1 MQPQP
6 SKIAAIDLVLGLEQD
21 DKHSL
26 SYYKT
31 FTPTM
36 RNTLKQYTSQGGALL
51 VSGAY
56 IGSDMQDPEERQ
68 FLANV
73 LKCQYAGRH
82 TDTNSTVTG
91 LGTAIQY
98 WNQLNG
104 EHYAAV
110 STDVLMPAGS
120 AYIAMQ
126 YADGQDA
133 AIAYKGSDYSV
144 FTMGFPFECIKDE
157 KKRSSIMR
165 GLLDYL
171 IK

>member
-1 MQPQP
+1 M
-6 SKIAAIDLVLGLEQD
+6 
-21 DKHSL
+21 
-26 SYYKT
+26 
-31 FTPTM
+31 
-36 RNTLKQYTSQGGALL
+36 
-51 VSGAY
+51 
-56 IGSDMQDPEERQ
+56 
-68 FLANV
+68 
-73 LKCQYAGRH
+73 LKCQYAGRY
-82 TDTNSTVTG
+82 TDDNNTVTG

-98 WNQLNG
+98 WHRLNG

-110 STDVLMPAGS
+110 STDVLLPVGS

-133 AIAYKGSDYSV
+133 AVAYKGTDYSA

-165 GLLDYL
+165 GILNYL

>member
-1 MQPQP
+1 MLPQP
-6 SKIAAIDLVLGLEQD
+6 AKIAAIDLLLGLEQD

-26 SYYKT
+26 NYYKT
-31 FTPTM
+31 FTTTM
-36 RNTLKQYTSQGGALL
+36 RNALKHYTAQGGALL

-56 IGSDMQDPEERQ
+56 VGSDMQEAEERQ
-68 FLANV
+68 FMADV
-73 LKCQYAGRH
+73 LKCQYAGRY
-82 TDTNSTVTG
+82 TDDNNTVTG
-91 LGTAIQY
+91 LSTAIQY
-98 WNQLNG
+98 WHRLNG

-110 STDVLMPAGS
+110 STDVLLPVGS

-133 AIAYKGSDYSV
+133 AVAYKGTDYSA

-165 GLLDYL
+165 GILNYL

>member
-1 MQPQP
+1 MR
-6 SKIAAIDLVLGLEQD
+6 
-21 DKHSL
+21 HTL
-26 SYYKT
+26 S
-31 FTPTM
+31 
-36 RNTLKQYTSQGGALL
+36 QYTAQGGALL

-56 IGSDMQDPEERQ
+56 VGSDMQGIDEQQ

-73 LKCQYAGRH
+73 LKCRYAGRY
-82 TDTNSTVTG
+82 TDANGTVTG

-98 WNQLNG
+98 WNRLNSD
-104 EHYAAV
+104 HYAAV
-110 STDVLMPAGS
+110 STDVLLPVGS

-133 AIAYKGSDYSV
+133 AIAYKGTDYSA

-157 KKRSSIMR
+157 KKRNSIMR
-165 GLLDYL
+165 GLLNYL